1 MFGMKLKPK
10 KLLKRKDFI
19 NSVDS
24 KKIWSKS
31 LNVEDVLNLLNNLK
45 QEISK
50 YDFDRDNN
58 VIMTGRRKGL
68 RDMIFERLNGSNN
81 QYEENIK
88 DSLFNLWEFVSDEY
102 DGDLIFVSK
111 ELNLTLND
119 TINMCEKYRKNR
131 PCKI

>member
-1 MFGMKLKPK
+1 M
-10 KLLKRKDFI
+10 
-19 NSVDS
+19 
-24 KKIWSKS
+24 
-31 LNVEDVLNLLNNLK
+31 NVEDVLNLLNNLK

-50 YDFDRDNN
+50 YDFERDNN
-58 VIMTGRRKGL
+58 FIMNGRRKGL

-119 TINMCEKYRKNR
+119 TINMCEKYRKKNIICLQEKDIILEIIR
-131 PCKI
+131 KIENYID